1 MRDASDGSSQGVF
14 FVLPGPSRA
23 RGTVG
28 RERLAILGSNGFPQ
42 EQSFTNFFM
51 TIV

>member
-14 FVLPGPSRA
+14 FVAGPQQGA
-23 RGTVG
+23 WDG
-28 RERLAILGSNGFPQ
+28 RPRTATILGSNGFPQ